1 MFETHV
7 TIVGNVV
14 TPVDRRRF
22 ADGRVVA
29 NFRVGSTERRYDR
42 ATGGWVDGERLYVE
56 VNCWRFLADNAA
68 ASLVKGDPVVVTGK
82 LYTRDYE
89 HEGQRRTAVTVEA
102 LSVAADL
109 AHCTAVLT
117 RTRRGAPSAATEA
130 PAARPDST
138 TATDVE
144 HASEGDAA
152 SRLVGAAPAGQ
163 G

>member
-14 TPVDRRRF
+14 TPVDHRRST
-22 ADGRVVA
+22 DGRVVA

-42 ATGGWVDGERLYVE
+42 VAGGWVDGERLYVD
-56 VNCWRFLADNAA
+56 VSCWRSLAENAA

-117 RTRRGAPSAATEA
+117 RTRRGALAAATDA
-130 PAARPDST
+130 AAARSDPG
-138 TATDVE
+138 TATDVA
-144 HASEGDAA
+144 HAPEGDAA